1 MIRRL
6 ILGAS
11 FGAAFA
17 FAAPLVAQALK
28 NHNTNAP
35 VDVEADRIEV
45 QDRADRALF
54 AGNVRVKQ
62 AELTLNAAR
71 LTVAYANRQGSQ
83 GVQIERLDA
92 AGGVTV
98 RSPSETARG
107 QFAIY
112 DLNRRQITMLGG
124 VELAQGANVVHGG
137 RLVIDLDSGRAVV
150 DGSAVGGSAAG
161 TTTTGHGGRVTGRF
175 SVPQRNGS

>member
-11 FGAAFA
+11 FGVALGLAT
-17 FAAPLVAQALK
+17 PLASQALK
-28 NHNTNAP
+28 NHNTNSP

-45 QDRADRALF
+45 QDRADRAIF

-62 AELTLNAAR
+62 DELTLNAAR
-71 LTVAYANRQGSQ
+71 LTVAYANRQGAG
-83 GVQIERLDA
+83 GVNIERLDA

-107 QFAIY
+107 SFAIY
-112 DLNRRQITMLGG
+112 DLNRRTITMLGG
-124 VELAQGANVVHGG
+124 VVLEQGANVVRGG

-150 DGSAVGGSAAG
+150 DGSAVGGAPG
-161 TTTTGHGGRVTGRF
+161 TTSTGRGGRVTGRF
-175 SVPQRNGS
+175 SVPQRKGG

>member
-6 ILGAS
+6 ILGGAI
-11 FGAAFA
+11 GAALA

-45 QDRADRALF
+45 QDRADRAIF
-54 AGNVRVKQ
+54 AGNVRATQ
-62 AELTLNAAR
+62 GDLTLNAAR
-71 LTVAYANRQGSQ
+71 VTVAYADRKGSG

-107 QFAIY
+107 QFAVY
-112 DLNRRQITMLGG
+112 DLNRRLITMTGG
-124 VELAQGANVVHGG
+124 VVLEQGANTVRGG

-150 DGSAVGGSAAG
+150 DGSAVGGAPGAVSG
-161 TTTTGHGGRVTGRF
+161 RGGRVSGRF
-175 SVPQRNGS
+175 TVPQRKGS

>member
-6 ILGAS
+6 ILGSA
-11 FGAAFA
+11 FGAALA

-28 NHNTNAP
+28 GHNTNAP

-45 QDRADRALF
+45 QDRADRAIF
-54 AGNVRVKQ
+54 AGNVRAVQ

-71 LTVAYANRQGSQ
+71 LTVAYANRSGPG
-83 GVQIERLDA
+83 GVQIQRLDA

-107 QFAIY
+107 AFAVY
-112 DLNRRQITMLGG
+112 DLNRRLITMTGG
-124 VELAQGANVVHGG
+124 VTLEQGANTVRGG

-150 DGSAVGGSAAG
+150 DGSAVGGAPG
-161 TTTTGHGGRVTGRF
+161 TVSGGSGGRVTGRF
-175 SVPQRNGS
+175 SVPQRKGG